1 LFGGVAGAGGA
12 NLGNSAVTSAVADH
26 THTVTVSGTTGSA
39 GSGSAHNNLQP
50 YITVFF
56 WKRTA

>member
-1 LFGGVAGAGGA
+1 MYK
-12 NLGNSAVTSAVADH
+12 SALAATVGLTSTGTPH

-39 GSGSAHNNLQP
+39 GSGTAHNNLQP